1 VIGPLTE
8 HDAAEAERL
17 VDAVLGSRR
26 QARLGVVIDVIDRPG
41 LGAWEGD
48 RLVGLATY
56 AVEGTATEIAAF
68 GVDEAHRG
76 RGHAGRLIEAVVAE
90 VGGPGARGGPGV
102 DHVWLVTTNDNLT
115 ALALYQRHGFRL
127 AELHPGAVDRARVLK
142 PSIPE
147 VGPSGIPRHDEIVL
161 ERRLG

>member
-1 VIGPLTE
+1 VIRPLTE
-8 HDAAEAERL
+8 PDAAQAERL

-26 QARLGVVIDVIDRPG
+26 QARLGAVIDVLDLPG
-41 LGAWEGD
+41 LGAWDDD

-56 AVEGTATEIAAF
+56 AVEGTAAEIAAL
-68 GVDEAHRG
+68 GVHAAHRG
-76 RGHAGRLIEAVVAE
+76 RGHAGRLIEAVVAA
-90 VGGPGARGGPGV
+90 VGGRGVGR
-102 DHVWLVTTNDNLT
+102 VWLVTTNDNLT

-147 VGPSGIPRHDEIVL
+147 VGPSGIPLHDEIVL
-161 ERRLG
+161 ERRLD

>member
-1 VIGPLTE
+1 MIRPLTE
-8 HDAAEAERL
+8 PDSAEAERL

-26 QARLGVVIDVIDRPG
+26 QARLGTVIDVLDLPG
-41 LGAWEGD
+41 LGAWDGG

-56 AVEGTATEIAAF
+56 AVEGPAAEIAAL

-76 RGHAGRLIEAVVAE
+76 RGHAGRLIEAVVAA
-90 VGGPGARGGPGV
+90 VGGRGV
-102 DHVWLVTTNDNLT
+102 DRVWLVSTNDNLT

-127 AELHPGAVDRARVLK
+127 AELRAGAVDRARVLK
-142 PSIPE
+142 PSIPD
-147 VGPSGIPRHDEIVL
+147 VGPSGIPLHDEIVL